1 MTVDIYLFG
10 SIPGSI
16 TASSLTVP
24 VISALRFHFDPQPSL
39 PALSCQS
46 YWRWPLWGSLRFAIC
61 VTFLLA
67 EEGSAENCQRRKR
80 MKKISVRAANG
91 KYDVLCG
98 RGVLRELPRVASRTR
113 PDGAVFVISSP
124 RVWRHWGARMEHL
137 LADSRRATILIDDGE
152 TAKNLS
158 TVERACRDLVRA
170 GADRRALIVA
180 VGGGVVGD
188 VAGFIAASYARGIAL
203 IHVPTTVVA
212 QVDSAIG
219 GKTGVNLPEGK
230 NLVGAFYPPKGVVAD
245 PGTLSSLPPRE
256 FRSGI
261 YEIIKYGVI
270 GDAKL
275 FQFLE
280 LKLEKVLRRERAAL
294 TFVIERSVAQK
305 ARVVSEDEHESGLR
319 EILNFGHTFAH
330 ALESVTRYQTYLH
343 GEAVGWGMIAAA
355 RLAVEKELFSPRDE
369 ERVARVI
376 ARVGP
381 LPEWPSISPEA
392 LIAAMQ
398 ADKKTRGRRLR
409 FVLPE
414 RIGRVRCGVEAE
426 KEMLVRVLR
435 ECAIAADQPA
445 TRKSRRK

>member
-1 MTVDIYLFG
+1 
-10 SIPGSI
+10 
-16 TASSLTVP
+16 
-24 VISALRFHFDPQPSL
+24 
-39 PALSCQS
+39 
-46 YWRWPLWGSLRFAIC
+46 
-61 VTFLLA
+61 
-67 EEGSAENCQRRKR
+67 
-80 MKKISVRAANG
+80 MKKISVRASNG

-98 RGVLRELPRVASRTR
+98 RGVLRELPRVASRVR
-113 PDGAVFVISSP
+113 PEGAGFVISSP
-124 RVWRHWGARMEHL
+124 RVWRHWGARVEKL
-137 LADSRRATILIDDGE
+137 LGTARRATILIDDAE
-152 TAKNLS
+152 SAKNLS

-188 VAGFIAASYARGIAL
+188 VAGFVAASYARGIAL

-230 NLVGAFYPPKGVVAD
+230 NLVGAFYPPSAVVAD
-245 PGTLSSLPPRE
+245 PTFFSSLPPRE

-280 LKLEKVLRRERAAL
+280 GKLEKVLRRERPVL
-294 TFVIERSVAQK
+294 SYVIENSIAQK
-305 ARVVSEDEHESGLR
+305 ARVVSKDERESGLR

-330 ALESVTRYQTYLH
+330 ALESVTHYRTYLH

-355 RLAVEKELFSPRDE
+355 RLAVEKRMLSPREE
-369 ERVARVI
+369 ERIAKVI

-381 LPEWPSISPEA
+381 LPAWPSIPPA
-392 LIAAMQ
+392 QLIAAMQ
-398 ADKKTRGRRLR
+398 ADKKTRAGRLR

-414 RIGRVRCGVEAE
+414 RIGAVRCGVEADE
-426 KEMLVRVLR
+426 EMLVRVLR
-435 ECAIAADQPA
+435 ECSIADVPSE
-445 TRKSRRK
+445 TRKSGRR

>member
-1 MTVDIYLFG
+1 
-10 SIPGSI
+10 
-16 TASSLTVP
+16 
-24 VISALRFHFDPQPSL
+24 
-39 PALSCQS
+39 
-46 YWRWPLWGSLRFAIC
+46 
-61 VTFLLA
+61 
-67 EEGSAENCQRRKR
+67 

-98 RGVLRELPRVASRTR
+98 RGVLRELPRLVSRIR
-113 PDGAVFVISSP
+113 QDRAVFVISSP
-124 RVWRHWGARMEHL
+124 RVWRRWGSRVEKL
-137 LADSRRATILIDDGE
+137 LAGARRATILIDDGE

-188 VAGFIAASYARGIAL
+188 VAGFVAASYARGIGL

-219 GKTGVNLPEGK
+219 GKTGVNLPDGK
-230 NLVGAFYPPKGVVAD
+230 NLVGAFYPPQGVVAD
-245 PGTLSSLPPRE
+245 PEMLSTLPPRE

-275 FQFLE
+275 FEFLE
-280 LKLEKVLRRERAAL
+280 GNLEKVLRRERAAL
-294 TFVIERSVAQK
+294 AYVIERSISQK

-330 ALESVTRYQTYLH
+330 ALESVTRYRKYLH
-343 GEAVGWGMIAAA
+343 GEAVGWGMIVAA
-355 RLAVEKELFSPRDE
+355 RLAVEKGMLSPRDE

-376 ARVGP
+376 SRVGP
-381 LPEWPSISPEA
+381 LPAWPFAPPSR
-392 LIAAMQ
+392 LIVAMQ
-398 ADKKTRGRRLR
+398 ADKKTRAGRLR

-414 RIGRVRCGVEAE
+414 RIGRVRCGVESE
-426 KEMLVRVLR
+426 SEMLVRVLR
-435 ECAIAADQPA
+435 ECAIAAAPSK
-445 TRKSRRK
+445 TRKRRRK

>member
-1 MTVDIYLFG
+1 
-10 SIPGSI
+10 
-16 TASSLTVP
+16 
-24 VISALRFHFDPQPSL
+24 
-39 PALSCQS
+39 
-46 YWRWPLWGSLRFAIC
+46 
-61 VTFLLA
+61 
-67 EEGSAENCQRRKR
+67 

-98 RGVLRELPRVASRTR
+98 RGVLRELPRVVSRIR
-113 PDGAVFVISSP
+113 PDGAAFLISSP
-124 RVWRHWGARMEHL
+124 RVWRHWGARVERL
-137 LADSRRATILIDDGE
+137 LAGAHHATILIDDAE

-170 GADRRALIVA
+170 GADRRSLIVA

-188 VAGFIAASYARGIAL
+188 VAGFVAASYARGIGV

-245 PGTLSSLPPRE
+245 PAFLSSLPPRE

-275 FQFLE
+275 FRFLE
-280 LKLEKVLRRERAAL
+280 DKLEKVLRRERAAL
-294 TFVIERSVAQK
+294 TYVIERSIAQK
-305 ARVVSEDEHESGLR
+305 ARVVSEDEHELGLR

-330 ALESVTRYQTYLH
+330 ALETVTRYQMYLH

-355 RLAVEKELFSPRDE
+355 RLAVEKGMLSPGDE
-369 ERVARVI
+369 ERIAKVI
-376 ARVGP
+376 ARTGLLPTWP
-381 LPEWPSISPEA
+381 LIPPA
-392 LIAAMQ
+392 KLIAAMQ
-398 ADKKTRGRRLR
+398 ADKKTRAGRLR

-414 RIGRVRCGVEAE
+414 RIGAVRCGVEADE
-426 KEMLVRVLR
+426 EILVRVLR
-435 ECAIAADQPA
+435 ECTVVAVSTD
-445 TRKSRRK
+445 SRASRGK